1 MYSRDMPTTH
11 TEKNI
16 VVLNNG
22 TIVEF
27 LPEMTHEAEVLRR
40 DKMYDGVILSPA
52 DDGSFKTNGI
62 PFANYVAATE
72 VCLPVLI
79 KRIEFGGTEI
89 PFSGEWTKKLT
100 ERDFKLLKAHVDK
113 MIADAAKG
121 IMEGKK
127 NS

>member
-1 MYSRDMPTTH
+1 MYSHAMPTPQPS
-11 TEKNI
+11 NI

-40 DKMYDGVILSPA
+40 DKMYEGVILSPTEE
-52 DDGSFKTNGI
+52 GGFKTNGI
-62 PFANYVAATE
+62 PFANYVSATE
-72 VCLPVLI
+72 ICLPVLI

-89 PFSGEWTKKLT
+89 PFSDAWTKKLT
-100 ERDFKLLKAHVDK
+100 ERDFKLLKAHVDE
-113 MIADAAKG
+113 MITAAAKG